1 MALFQLPAGLLS
13 ERIGERNLLVLGTA
27 VAGLGFIGLGLS
39 GGFLSLLLFLF
50 FFGFGS
56 AVNHPL
62 SSSIVSAAYASGGR
76 RAALG
81 TYNFAGDLGKFMVAG
96 GVSLA
101 LAAGIS
107 WRAPIVS
114 LGVFAIVA
122 SVLILIMLR
131 TLQVGGRPEPKP
143 KTDTERQKRGWGIRY
158 PVGFS
163 ALCGIMIVDNGA
175 RNGFL
180 TFVAFLLISKGFD
193 PGVAAMAV
201 PAILVGGMV
210 GKLAC
215 GFLAEKIGVIRTVVL
230 TEVGS
235 AVGILGTLVAPEWS
249 VFLLLPVIGV
259 ALNGTTSVLYGTVG
273 DLVDSDRQS
282 RAFGL
287 FYTLGAIC
295 GIAAPLGFGLVGD
308 AIGIP
313 VTITIVGFAILLTVP
328 LCLVLRPILRG
339 LPAAAAE

>member
-1 MALFQLPAGLLS
+1 
-13 ERIGERNLLVLGTA
+13 
-27 VAGLGFIGLGLS
+27 
-39 GGFLSLLLFLF
+39 
-50 FFGFGS
+50 
-56 AVNHPL
+56 
-62 SSSIVSAAYASGGR
+62 
-76 RAALG
+76 
-81 TYNFAGDLGKFMVAG
+81 
-96 GVSLA
+96 
-101 LAAGIS
+101 
-107 WRAPIVS
+107 
-114 LGVFAIVA
+114 
-122 SVLILIMLR
+122 
-131 TLQVGGRPEPKP
+131 
-143 KTDTERQKRGWGIRY
+143 
-158 PVGFS
+158 
-163 ALCGIMIVDNGA
+163 MIVDNGA